1 MQIKRKVGHIL
12 LYDRA
17 APYWMLGLFL
27 LVGGVVAMAAP
38 IGLATNATDLSRWE
52 RLASFGVGL
61 SVSAGALWWLWRSPS
76 TQVDLDLTC
85 RRIRIRRVGISGRQV
100 QELCFEVLASLE
112 LEEAED
118 SEGGLV
124 SRPAV
129 RLSNGES
136 IPLSQ
141 LWSHDRQG
149 VAEAASAV
157 AQACGLPEPRKQ

>member
-1 MQIKRKVGHIL
+1 MQIKRKGGHIL

-27 LVGGVVAMAAP
+27 LGGGVVAMAAP
-38 IGLATNATDLSRWE
+38 TGLATNATDLTRWE

-61 SVSAGALWWLWRSPS
+61 SVSAGALWWLWQSPS
-76 TQVDLDLTC
+76 TRVDFDLTG
-85 RRIRIRRVGISGRQV
+85 RRMRIRRVGILGRQV
-100 QELCFEVLASLE
+100 QELCFEVLTSVE

-118 SEGGLV
+118 SDGGLV

-129 RLSNGES
+129 RLRDGES
-136 IPLSQ
+136 ILLSQ

-149 VAEAASAV
+149 VSEAASAA
-157 AQACGLPEPRKQ
+157 AQACSLPEPRKR